1 MKMSQTSRGGV
12 YEQRERT
19 SFGSHGG
26 SPEGDRRGSRTTAR
40 RPGSLVGETQ
50 ICSGSSAAARRRPR
64 NTLART
70 GRDRRDTVRLA
81 GSVSGGRR
89 SELESAGSRCG
100 QRRDAAAEIAS
111 RRSEH
116 EQRVAARKD
125 SPYGGRTPFGLA
137 EVEAM
142 SRAASAFTEQRYGVV
157 RVTREWEMARSSFYH
172 QRALVAQ
179 PDRVLRRRGPK
190 TAWSDAVLLGK
201 IREVLAASPF
211 YGEGHRKV
219 WARLR
224 FQQVPTSKARVLRL
238 MREAQL
244 LAPSRTLPKPENP
257 HTGTI
262 ITARPNEVWA
272 SDHTVT
278 VTVEQGQVTIF
289 AAVDHCTA
297 ECVGLHAAKKA
308 TRFEALEPLRQAV
321 RDYCGGFRADAAAG
335 IRNRHDHGS
344 QYMSDDYQ
352 AEIAFLGM
360 ESSPS
365 FVRQPECNGC
375 VERFIRTLKEQL
387 LWVRVFQNVEDLR
400 CALTEF
406 RERYNQRWIVQRLGY
421 LTPAQARQQLLALG
435 AAA

>member
-1 MKMSQTSRGGV
+1 VLRLLRGEDLETLSRELGVTAATLCGWREQFLEGGAANLKAREADVDNEETQRLKSLVADLSMSN
-12 YEQRERT
+12 ELLREKIHRMEA
-19 SFGSHGG
+19 GR
-26 SPEGDRRGSRTTAR
+26 PLVWR
-40 RPGSLVGETQ
+40 RPKP
-50 ICSGSSAAARRRPR
+50 C
-64 NTLART
+64 
-70 GRDRRDTVRLA
+70 
-81 GSVSGGRR
+81 
-89 SELESAGSRCG
+89 
-100 QRRDAAAEIAS
+100 
-111 RRSEH
+111 
-116 EQRVAARKD
+116 
-125 SPYGGRTPFGLA
+125 
-137 EVEAM
+137 
-142 SRAASAFTEQRYGVV
+142 RAASPFTERRYGVA
-157 RVTREWEMARSSFYH
+157 RVTREWELARSSFYY
-172 QRALVAQ
+172 QRGIAAQ
-179 PDRVLRRRGPK
+179 PDRVLQRRGPK
-190 TAWSDAVLLGK
+190 TAWSDAALLEK
-201 IREVLAASPF
+201 IREVIAASPF

-224 FQQVPTSKARVLRL
+224 FQEVRTSKARVLRL

-244 LAPSRTLPKPENP
+244 LAPSRTFPKAANP

-272 SDHTVT
+272 SDHTMTATVEEGHVT
-278 VTVEQGQVTIF
+278 VFV
-289 AAVDHCTA
+289 AVDHCTT

-308 TRFEALEPLRQAV
+308 TRFEALEPLRQGV
-321 RDYCGGFRADAAAG
+321 RDYCGGFRAGAAAG

-387 LWVRVFQNVEDLR
+387 LWVRVFRNVEELR
-400 CALTEF
+400 CALAEF

-421 LTPAQARQQLLALG
+421 LTPAQARQQLLAIG

>member
-1 MKMSQTSRGGV
+1 
-12 YEQRERT
+12 
-19 SFGSHGG
+19 
-26 SPEGDRRGSRTTAR
+26 
-40 RPGSLVGETQ
+40 
-50 ICSGSSAAARRRPR
+50 
-64 NTLART
+64 
-70 GRDRRDTVRLA
+70 
-81 GSVSGGRR
+81 
-89 SELESAGSRCG
+89 
-100 QRRDAAAEIAS
+100 
-111 RRSEH
+111 
-116 EQRVAARKD
+116 
-125 SPYGGRTPFGLA
+125 
-137 EVEAM
+137 M
-142 SRAASAFTEQRYGVV
+142 SRAASPFTGRRYGVV

-172 QRALVAQ
+172 QRAVAAQ
-179 PDRVLRRRGPK
+179 PNRVLLRRGPK
-190 TAWSDAVLLGK
+190 TAWSDAALLEK

-224 FQQVPTSKARVLRL
+224 FQEVRTSKARVLRL
-238 MREAQL
+238 LREAQL
-244 LAPSRTLPKPENP
+244 LAPSRLFPKAENP

-272 SDHTVT
+272 SDHTMTATVEDGT
-278 VTVEQGQVTIF
+278 VTVFV
-289 AAVDHCTA
+289 AVDHCTT

-321 RDYCGGFRADAAAG
+321 RDYCGGFRAGAAAG
-335 IRNRHDHGS
+335 MRNRHDHGS

-365 FVRQPECNGC
+365 LVRQPECNGC

-387 LWVRVFQNVEDLR
+387 LWGKVFGNVEELR
-400 CALTEF
+400 CALAEF

>member
-1 MKMSQTSRGGV
+1 
-12 YEQRERT
+12 
-19 SFGSHGG
+19 
-26 SPEGDRRGSRTTAR
+26 
-40 RPGSLVGETQ
+40 
-50 ICSGSSAAARRRPR
+50 
-64 NTLART
+64 
-70 GRDRRDTVRLA
+70 
-81 GSVSGGRR
+81 
-89 SELESAGSRCG
+89 
-100 QRRDAAAEIAS
+100 
-111 RRSEH
+111 
-116 EQRVAARKD
+116 
-125 SPYGGRTPFGLA
+125 
-137 EVEAM
+137 
-142 SRAASAFTEQRYGVV
+142 
-157 RVTREWEMARSSFYH
+157 
-172 QRALVAQ
+172 
-179 PDRVLRRRGPK
+179 
-190 TAWSDAVLLGK
+190 VLLGK

-219 WARLR
+219 WVRLR
-224 FQQVPTSKARVLRL
+224 FQEVRTSKARVLRL

-262 ITARPNEVWA
+262 LTARPNEVWA
-272 SDHTVT
+272 SDHTLT
-278 VTVEQGQVTIF
+278 VTVEQGQVTVF

-321 RDYCGGFRADAAAG
+321 RDYCGGFRAGAAAG

-387 LWVRVFQNVEDLR
+387 LWVRVFQNVEELR
-400 CALTEF
+400 CALAEF

-421 LTPAQARQQLLALG
+421 LTPAQARQQILALG

>member
-1 MKMSQTSRGGV
+1 M
-12 YEQRERT
+12 
-19 SFGSHGG
+19 
-26 SPEGDRRGSRTTAR
+26 
-40 RPGSLVGETQ
+40 
-50 ICSGSSAAARRRPR
+50 
-64 NTLART
+64 
-70 GRDRRDTVRLA
+70 
-81 GSVSGGRR
+81 
-89 SELESAGSRCG
+89 
-100 QRRDAAAEIAS
+100 
-111 RRSEH
+111 
-116 EQRVAARKD
+116 
-125 SPYGGRTPFGLA
+125 
-137 EVEAM
+137 
-142 SRAASAFTEQRYGVV
+142 V

-172 QRALVAQ
+172 QRALAAR

-190 TAWSDAVLLGK
+190 TAWSDAALLGK

-224 FQQVPTSKARVLRL
+224 FQEVRTSKARVLRL

-272 SDHTVT
+272 SDHTLT
-278 VTVEQGQVTIF
+278 ATVEEGQVTVF
-289 AAVDHCTA
+289 VAVDHCTT

-321 RDYCGGFRADAAAG
+321 RDYCGGFRAGAAAG

-387 LWVRVFQNVEDLR
+387 LWVQGVPERRGTAMRAGGISRALQPALDRPAPGLPHASPGSPAAPCTRSCCMNTLNSVSKKSGAKQDGQRHMKFDRKE
-400 CALTEF
+400 LTEF
-406 RERYNQRWIVQRLGY
+406 VQANPNQILMPVVDGDGVQIGFIPSHALSVY
-421 LTPAQARQQLLALG
+421 LQF
-435 AAA
+435 

>member
-1 MKMSQTSRGGV
+1 LRSLTAFCGGEV
-12 YEQRERT
+12 
-19 SFGSHGG
+19 
-26 SPEGDRRGSRTTAR
+26 R
-40 RPGSLVGETQ
+40 RPPGATPC
-50 ICSGSSAAARRRPR
+50 CS
-64 NTLART
+64 
-70 GRDRRDTVRLA
+70 
-81 GSVSGGRR
+81 
-89 SELESAGSRCG
+89 
-100 QRRDAAAEIAS
+100 
-111 RRSEH
+111 
-116 EQRVAARKD
+116 
-125 SPYGGRTPFGLA
+125 
-137 EVEAM
+137 
-142 SRAASAFTEQRYGVV
+142 
-157 RVTREWEMARSSFYH
+157 
-172 QRALVAQ
+172 
-179 PDRVLRRRGPK
+179 
-190 TAWSDAVLLGK
+190 GK

-224 FQQVPTSKARVLRL
+224 FQEVRTSKARVLRL

-272 SDHTVT
+272 SDHTLT
-278 VTVEQGQVTIF
+278 VTVEQGQVTVF

-321 RDYCGGFRADAAAG
+321 RDYCGGFRAGAAAG

-365 FVRQPECNGC
+365 FVQQPECNGC

-387 LWVRVFQNVEDLR
+387 LWVRVFQNVEELR

>member
-1 MKMSQTSRGGV
+1 MSHATSPFA
-12 YEQRERT
+12 ER
-19 SFGSHGG
+19 
-26 SPEGDRRGSRTTAR
+26 
-40 RPGSLVGETQ
+40 
-50 ICSGSSAAARRRPR
+50 
-64 NTLART
+64 
-70 GRDRRDTVRLA
+70 
-81 GSVSGGRR
+81 
-89 SELESAGSRCG
+89 
-100 QRRDAAAEIAS
+100 
-111 RRSEH
+111 
-116 EQRVAARKD
+116 
-125 SPYGGRTPFGLA
+125 
-137 EVEAM
+137 
-142 SRAASAFTEQRYGVV
+142 RYGVV
-157 RVTREWEMARSSFYH
+157 RVTRQWEIARSSFYH
-172 QRALVAQ
+172 QRVLAAR

-190 TAWSDAVLLGK
+190 TAWSDAGLLGK

-224 FQQVPTSKARVLRL
+224 FQQVRTSKARVLRL
-238 MREAQL
+238 MREAEL
-244 LAPSRTLPKPENP
+244 LAPSRTLPKAGNP

-262 ITARPNEVWA
+262 ITERPNQVWA
-272 SDHTVT
+272 SDHTMTATVEEGPVT
-278 VTVEQGQVTIF
+278 VFV
-289 AAVDHCTA
+289 AVDHCTT
-297 ECVGLHAAKKA
+297 ECVGIHAAKKA
-308 TRFEALEPLRQAV
+308 TRFEALEPVRQAV
-321 RDYCGGFRADAAAG
+321 RDYCGGFRAGAAAG

-387 LWVRVFQNVEDLR
+387 LWARTFQNVEELR
-400 CALTEF
+400 QALAEF